1 MKCNLMHKRIAVAE
15 LLLDDTTGFIQK
27 IDRVF
32 QPEHLPVGVSVKK
45 GIADRAALNEW
56 WTDRSI
62 PASRSGIREALETLD
77 MTSTKM
83 LLVPRDIPQSV
94 SVISQQR
101 MQDQQLT
108 TIEDVLENTTGVT
121 AARIDTSRTNFFAR
135 GFYISN
141 FAYEDMPTFL
151 DNRWNF
157 GDTAGDTAIY
167 DKIEIVRGAAG
178 LMSGTGN
185 PSAYVNM
192 VRKHAD
198 SQTFKGNVSATY
210 GSWDKQRYV
219 MDVQSP
225 LVESGKVRGRVVA
238 GYQDNDSFVERNH
251 YRKKFIYGVVDADIT
266 ESTLLSLGYDYQK
279 SEEDSPTWGGFPSLY
294 SDGSRTH
301 FRRGFNT
308 AADWAYSDLD
318 STKIFAN
325 LTQRF
330 NNGWEAKVN
339 AMHAETNFDNRMMY
353 IDGFPDKTTGRYNA
367 ALWQGAWGG
376 WNVGERKQDS
386 VDAFVRGGYELAGRQ
401 HEMMFGGSYSRQRN
415 NYDNSYPVND
425 NSGLMDVGNIHDYD
439 GSTVANPT
447 WSSFALYQRD
457 VIRQKSIYA
466 ATRLSLADPLHLIL
480 GARYTEWNAKYNL
493 ERKPD
498 EIRRSKADDV
508 TPYAG
513 LIYDIDDTWSAYASY
528 TSIFQPSGQRDVNS
542 EFLDPTT
549 GKAYEAG
556 LKADWFN
563 TRLTAS
569 LAVFRIEQDNVAL
582 NTGVIIPGSGGQ
594 TAYKSVDGTVSKGV
608 ELELN
613 GALTDN
619 WQLTFGASR
628 YVAEAGDGVAVN
640 PDQPRTTMKLFT
652 RYQLPT
658 LPALT
663 VGGGARWQTKTWQ
676 DIAGPNGDTRISQ
689 NGYTVVDLFTRYQAT
704 KNLAVQANLNNVFD
718 KVYYDYLGTYGVYGA
733 PRNFSVTASYSF

>member
-1 MKCNLMHKRIAVAE
+1 MAKHALRQGTVPASSLPSLLALSIASA
-15 LLLDDTTGFIQK
+15 LAAPAAYAAPAASDTIVVDAAADSGTPDESQ
-27 IDRVF
+27 DY
-32 QPEHLPVGVSVKK
+32 SVK
-45 GIADRAALNEW
+45 
-56 WTDRSI
+56 TTT
-62 PASRSGIREALETLD
+62 SG
-77 MTSTKM
+77 TKM

-121 AARIDTSRTNFFAR
+121 VSRIDTSRTNFFAR

-167 DKIEIVRGAAG
+167 DKIEVVRGAAG

-219 MDVQSP
+219 IDVQSP

-266 ESTLLSLGYDYQK
+266 DSTLLSLGYDYQE
-279 SEEDSPTWGGFPSLY
+279 SQEDSPTWGGFPSLY

-301 FRRGFNT
+301 FRRGFST

-330 NNGWEAKVN
+330 ENGWEAKVN
-339 AMHAETNFDNRMMY
+339 AMHAETNFDNRLMY

-415 NYDNSYPVND
+415 NYDNSYPLND
-425 NSGLMDVGNIHDYD
+425 NSGLMDVGNIRDYN
-439 GSTVANPT
+439 GNTLANPT
-447 WSSFALYQRD
+447 WSNFALYQRD
-457 VIRQKSIYA
+457 VIRQKSLYA

-498 EIRRSKADDV
+498 EIRRSKSDDV

-569 LAVFRIEQDNVAL
+569 LAVFRIEQDNVAV

-628 YVAEAGDGVAVN
+628 YIAEAGDGVAVN

-652 RYQLPT
+652 RYQLPS

-676 DIAGPNGDTRISQ
+676 NIAGPNGDTRISQ

-704 KNLAVQANLNNVFD
+704 KNLAIQANLNNVFD
-718 KVYYDYLGTYGVYGA
+718 KEYYDYLGTYGVYGA

>member
-1 MKCNLMHKRIAVAE
+1 MPAVYAAPAAS
-15 LLLDDTTGFIQK
+15 DTIVVDAAADSGTPDESQ
-27 IDRVF
+27 DY
-32 QPEHLPVGVSVKK
+32 SVK
-45 GIADRAALNEW
+45 
-56 WTDRSI
+56 TTT
-62 PASRSGIREALETLD
+62 SG
-77 MTSTKM
+77 TKM

-121 AARIDTSRTNFFAR
+121 ASRIDTSRTNFFAR

-210 GSWDKQRYV
+210 GNWDKQRYV

-439 GSTVANPT
+439 GNTVANPT

>member
-1 MKCNLMHKRIAVAE
+1 MAKHTLRQGAVPASSLPSLLALSIASALAVPAVYAAPAAS
-15 LLLDDTTGFIQK
+15 DTIVVDAAADSGTPDESQ
-27 IDRVF
+27 DY
-32 QPEHLPVGVSVKK
+32 SVK
-45 GIADRAALNEW
+45 
-56 WTDRSI
+56 TTT
-62 PASRSGIREALETLD
+62 SG
-77 MTSTKM
+77 TKM

-121 AARIDTSRTNFFAR
+121 ASRIDTSRTNFFAR

-439 GSTVANPT
+439 GNTVANPT

-569 LAVFRIEQDNVAL
+569 LAVFRIEQDNVAV

-652 RYQLPT
+652 RYQLPAM
-658 LPALT
+658 PALT

-676 DIAGPNGDTRISQ
+676 DIVGPNGDTRISQ

-718 KVYYDYLGTYGVYGA
+718 KAYYDYLGTYGVYGA

>member
-1 MKCNLMHKRIAVAE
+1 MAKHALRQGTVPASSLPSLLALSIASA
-15 LLLDDTTGFIQK
+15 LAAPAAYAAPAASDTIVVDAAADSGTPDESQ
-27 IDRVF
+27 DY
-32 QPEHLPVGVSVKK
+32 SVK
-45 GIADRAALNEW
+45 
-56 WTDRSI
+56 TTT
-62 PASRSGIREALETLD
+62 SG
-77 MTSTKM
+77 TKM

-101 MQDQQLT
+101 MQDQQLA

-121 AARIDTSRTNFFAR
+121 VSRIDTSRTNFFAR

-167 DKIEIVRGAAG
+167 DKIEVVRGAAG

-266 ESTLLSLGYDYQK
+266 DSTLLSLGYDYQE
-279 SEEDSPTWGGFPSLY
+279 SQEDSPTWGGFPSLY

-330 NNGWEAKVN
+330 ENGWEAKVN
-339 AMHAETNFDNRMMY
+339 AMHAETNFDNRLMY

-386 VDAFVRGGYELAGRQ
+386 VDAFVRGGYELAGHQ

-425 NSGLMDVGNIHDYD
+425 NSGLMDVGNIRDYN
-439 GSTVANPT
+439 GNTLANPT
-447 WSSFALYQRD
+447 WSNFALYQRD
-457 VIRQKSIYA
+457 VIRQKSLYA

-498 EIRRSKADDV
+498 EIRRSKSDDV

-569 LAVFRIEQDNVAL
+569 LAVFRIEQDNVAV

-628 YVAEAGDGVAVN
+628 YIAEAGDGVAVN

-652 RYQLPT
+652 RYQLPS

-704 KNLAVQANLNNVFD
+704 KNLAIQANLNNVFD
-718 KVYYDYLGTYGVYGA
+718 KEYYDYLGTYGVYGA

>member
-1 MKCNLMHKRIAVAE
+1 MASALAVPAVYAAPAAS
-15 LLLDDTTGFIQK
+15 DTIVVDAAADSGTPDESQ
-27 IDRVF
+27 DY
-32 QPEHLPVGVSVKK
+32 SVK
-45 GIADRAALNEW
+45 
-56 WTDRSI
+56 TTT
-62 PASRSGIREALETLD
+62 SG
-77 MTSTKM
+77 TKM

-121 AARIDTSRTNFFAR
+121 ASRIDTSRTNFFAR

-225 LVESGKVRGRVVA
+225 LVKSGKVRGRVVA

-251 YRKKFIYGVVDADIT
+251 YRKKFIYGVVDADFT

-439 GSTVANPT
+439 GNTVANPT

-569 LAVFRIEQDNVAL
+569 LAVFRIEQDNVAVK
-582 NTGVIIPGSGGQ
+582 TGVIIPGSGGQ
-594 TAYKSVDGTVSKGV
+594 TGYKSVNGTVSKGV

-676 DIAGPNGDTRISQ
+676 DIVGPNGDTRISQ

-718 KVYYDYLGTYGVYGA
+718 KAYYDYLGTYGVYGA

>member
-1 MKCNLMHKRIAVAE
+1 MAKHALRQGAVPASSLPSLLALSIASALAVPAVYAAPAAS
-15 LLLDDTTGFIQK
+15 DTIVVDAAADSGTPDESQ
-27 IDRVF
+27 DY
-32 QPEHLPVGVSVKK
+32 SVK
-45 GIADRAALNEW
+45 
-56 WTDRSI
+56 TTT
-62 PASRSGIREALETLD
+62 SG
-77 MTSTKM
+77 TKM

-101 MQDQQLT
+101 MQDQQLN

-121 AARIDTSRTNFFAR
+121 ASRIDTSRTNFFAR

-439 GSTVANPT
+439 GNTVANPT

-569 LAVFRIEQDNVAL
+569 LAVFRIEQDNVAVK
-582 NTGVIIPGSGGQ
+582 TGVIIPGSGGQ
-594 TAYKSVDGTVSKGV
+594 TAYKSVNGTVSKGV

-718 KVYYDYLGTYGVYGA
+718 KAYYDYLGTYGVYGA

>member
-1 MKCNLMHKRIAVAE
+1 MAKHVLRQGAVPASSLPSLLALSIASALAVPAVYAAPAAS
-15 LLLDDTTGFIQK
+15 DTIVVDAAADSGTPDESQ
-27 IDRVF
+27 DY
-32 QPEHLPVGVSVKK
+32 SVK
-45 GIADRAALNEW
+45 
-56 WTDRSI
+56 TTT
-62 PASRSGIREALETLD
+62 SG
-77 MTSTKM
+77 TKM

-121 AARIDTSRTNFFAR
+121 ASRIDTSRTNFFAR

-339 AMHAETNFDNRMMY
+339 AMYAETNFDNRMMY

-386 VDAFVRGGYELAGRQ
+386 VDAFVRGGYELAGCQ

-439 GSTVANPT
+439 GNTVANPT

-569 LAVFRIEQDNVAL
+569 LAVFRIEQDNVAV

-652 RYQLPT
+652 RYQLPAM
-658 LPALT
+658 PALT

-676 DIAGPNGDTRISQ
+676 DIVGPNGDTRISQ

-718 KVYYDYLGTYGVYGA
+718 KAYYDYLGTYGVYGA

>member
-1 MKCNLMHKRIAVAE
+1 MAKHALRQGAVPASSLPSLLALSIASALAVPAVYAAPAAS
-15 LLLDDTTGFIQK
+15 DTIVVDAAADSGTPDESQ
-27 IDRVF
+27 DY
-32 QPEHLPVGVSVKK
+32 SVK
-45 GIADRAALNEW
+45 
-56 WTDRSI
+56 TTT
-62 PASRSGIREALETLD
+62 SG
-77 MTSTKM
+77 TKM

-121 AARIDTSRTNFFAR
+121 ASRIDTSRTNFFAR

-238 GYQDNDSFVERNH
+238 GYQDNYSFVERNH

-439 GSTVANPT
+439 GNTVANPT

-569 LAVFRIEQDNVAL
+569 LAVFRIEQDNVAV

-676 DIAGPNGDTRISQ
+676 DIVGPNGDTRISQ

-718 KVYYDYLGTYGVYGA
+718 KAYYDYLGTYGVYGA

>member
-1 MKCNLMHKRIAVAE
+1 MAKHALRQGAVPASSLPSLLALSIASALAVPAVYAAPAAS
-15 LLLDDTTGFIQK
+15 DTIVVDAAADSGTPDESQ
-27 IDRVF
+27 DY
-32 QPEHLPVGVSVKK
+32 SVK
-45 GIADRAALNEW
+45 
-56 WTDRSI
+56 TTT
-62 PASRSGIREALETLD
+62 SG
-77 MTSTKM
+77 TKM

-121 AARIDTSRTNFFAR
+121 ASRIDTSRTNFFAR

-439 GSTVANPT
+439 GNTVANPT

-569 LAVFRIEQDNVAL
+569 LAVFRIEQDNVAV

-652 RYQLPT
+652 RYELPT

-718 KVYYDYLGTYGVYGA
+718 KAYYDYLGTYGVYGA

>member
-1 MKCNLMHKRIAVAE
+1 MAKHTLRQGAVPASSLPSLLALSIASALAVPAVYAAPAAS
-15 LLLDDTTGFIQK
+15 DTIVVDAAADSSTPDESQ
-27 IDRVF
+27 DY
-32 QPEHLPVGVSVKK
+32 SVK
-45 GIADRAALNEW
+45 
-56 WTDRSI
+56 TTT
-62 PASRSGIREALETLD
+62 SG
-77 MTSTKM
+77 TKM

-121 AARIDTSRTNFFAR
+121 ASRIDTSRTNFFAR

-151 DNRWNF
+151 DKRWNF

-439 GSTVANPT
+439 GNTVANPT

>member
-1 MKCNLMHKRIAVAE
+1 MAVPAVYAAPAAS
-15 LLLDDTTGFIQK
+15 DTIVVDAAADSGTPDESQ
-27 IDRVF
+27 DY
-32 QPEHLPVGVSVKK
+32 SVK
-45 GIADRAALNEW
+45 
-56 WTDRSI
+56 TTT
-62 PASRSGIREALETLD
+62 SG
-77 MTSTKM
+77 TKM

-121 AARIDTSRTNFFAR
+121 ASRIDTSRTNFFAR

-466 ATRLSLADPLHLIL
+466 ATCLSLADPLHLIL

-569 LAVFRIEQDNVAL
+569 LAVFRIEQDNVAV

-594 TAYKSVDGTVSKGV
+594 TAYKSVNGTVSKGV

-676 DIAGPNGDTRISQ
+676 DIVGPNGDTRISQ

-718 KVYYDYLGTYGVYGA
+718 KAYYDYLGTYGVYGA

>member
-1 MKCNLMHKRIAVAE
+1 MAKHALRQGAVPASSLPSLLALSIASALAVPAVYAAPAAS
-15 LLLDDTTGFIQK
+15 DTIVVDAAADSGTPDESQDF
-27 IDRVF
+27 
-32 QPEHLPVGVSVKK
+32 SVK
-45 GIADRAALNEW
+45 
-56 WTDRSI
+56 TTT
-62 PASRSGIREALETLD
+62 SG
-77 MTSTKM
+77 TKM

-121 AARIDTSRTNFFAR
+121 ASRIDTSRTNFFAR

-439 GSTVANPT
+439 GNTVANPT

-569 LAVFRIEQDNVAL
+569 LAVFRIEQDNVAV

-663 VGGGARWQTKTWQ
+663 IGGGARWQTKTWQ

-718 KVYYDYLGTYGVYGA
+718 KAYYDYLGTYGVYGA

>member
-1 MKCNLMHKRIAVAE
+1 MAKHALRQGVVPASSLPSLLALSIASALAAPAVYAAPATN
-15 LLLDDTTGFIQK
+15 DTIVVDAAADSGTPDESQ
-27 IDRVF
+27 DY
-32 QPEHLPVGVSVKK
+32 SVK
-45 GIADRAALNEW
+45 
-56 WTDRSI
+56 TTT
-62 PASRSGIREALETLD
+62 SG
-77 MTSTKM
+77 TKM

-101 MQDQQLT
+101 MQDQQLNS
-108 TIEDVLENTTGVT
+108 IEDVLANTTGVT
-121 AARIDTSRTNFFAR
+121 ASRIDTSRTNFFAR

-167 DKIEIVRGAAG
+167 DKIEVVRGAAG

-198 SQTFKGNVSATY
+198 SKEFKGNVSATY

-219 MDVQSP
+219 MDLQAP
-225 LVESGKVRGRVVA
+225 LVESGNVRGRVVA
-238 GYQDNDSFVERNH
+238 GYQDNDSWVERNH
-251 YRKKFIYGVVDADIT
+251 YRKKFLYGVVDADIT
-266 ESTLLSLGYDYQK
+266 DSTQLSLGYDYQE

-308 AADWAYSDLD
+308 AADWAYSNLD

-330 NNGWEAKVN
+330 DNGWEAKVN
-339 AMHAETNFDNRMMY
+339 AMHAETNFDNRLMY

-367 ALWQGAWGG
+367 ALFQGAWGG

-425 NSGLMDVGNIHDYD
+425 NFGLMDVGNIHNYNGD
-439 GSTVANPT
+439 TLANPT
-447 WSSFALYQRD
+447 WSDFTLYQRD
-457 VIRQKSIYA
+457 VIRQKSVYA

-498 EIRRSKADDV
+498 EIRRSKSDDV

-556 LKADWFN
+556 VKADWFN

-569 LAVFRIEQDNVAL
+569 LAVFRIEQDNVAV

-594 TAYKSVDGTVSKGV
+594 TAYESVDGTVSKGV

-652 RYQLPT
+652 RYQLPM
-658 LPALT
+658 LPELT

-676 DIAGPNGDTRISQ
+676 DIAGPNGDTRITQS
-689 NGYTVVDLFTRYQAT
+689 GYTVVDLFTRYQAT

-718 KVYYDYLGTYGVYGA
+718 KEYYDYLGTYGVYGE

>member
-1 MKCNLMHKRIAVAE
+1 MAVPAVYAAPAAS
-15 LLLDDTTGFIQK
+15 DTIVVDAAADSGTPDESQ
-27 IDRVF
+27 DY
-32 QPEHLPVGVSVKK
+32 SVK
-45 GIADRAALNEW
+45 
-56 WTDRSI
+56 TTT
-62 PASRSGIREALETLD
+62 SG
-77 MTSTKM
+77 TKM

-121 AARIDTSRTNFFAR
+121 ASRIDTSRTNFFAR

-569 LAVFRIEQDNVAL
+569 LAVFRIEQDNVAV

-594 TAYKSVDGTVSKGV
+594 TAYKSVNGTVSKGV

-676 DIAGPNGDTRISQ
+676 DIVGPNGDTRISQ

-718 KVYYDYLGTYGVYGA
+718 KAYYDYLGTYGVYGA

>member
-1 MKCNLMHKRIAVAE
+1 MAKHALRQGAVPASSLPSLLALSIASALAVPAVYAAPAAS
-15 LLLDDTTGFIQK
+15 DTIVVDAAADSGTPDESQ
-27 IDRVF
+27 DY
-32 QPEHLPVGVSVKK
+32 SVK
-45 GIADRAALNEW
+45 
-56 WTDRSI
+56 TTT
-62 PASRSGIREALETLD
+62 SG
-77 MTSTKM
+77 TKM

-121 AARIDTSRTNFFAR
+121 ASRIDTSRTNFFAR

-415 NYDNSYPVND
+415 NYDSSYPVND

-569 LAVFRIEQDNVAL
+569 LAVFRIEQDNVAV

-594 TAYKSVDGTVSKGV
+594 TAYKSVNGTVSKGV

-676 DIAGPNGDTRISQ
+676 DIVGPNGDTRISQ

-718 KVYYDYLGTYGVYGA
+718 KAYYDYLGTYGVYGA

>member
-1 MKCNLMHKRIAVAE
+1 MAKHALRQGTVPASSLPSLLALSIASA
-15 LLLDDTTGFIQK
+15 LAAPAAYAAPAASDTIVVDAAADSGTPDESQ
-27 IDRVF
+27 DY
-32 QPEHLPVGVSVKK
+32 SVK
-45 GIADRAALNEW
+45 
-56 WTDRSI
+56 TTT
-62 PASRSGIREALETLD
+62 SG
-77 MTSTKM
+77 TKM

-121 AARIDTSRTNFFAR
+121 VSRIDTSRTNFFAR

-167 DKIEIVRGAAG
+167 DKIEVVRGAAG

-266 ESTLLSLGYDYQK
+266 DSTLLSLGYDYQE
-279 SEEDSPTWGGFPSLY
+279 SQEDSPTWGGFPSLY

-330 NNGWEAKVN
+330 ENGWEAKVN
-339 AMHAETNFDNRMMY
+339 AMHAETNFDNRLMY

-425 NSGLMDVGNIHDYD
+425 NSGLMDVGNIRDYN
-439 GSTVANPT
+439 GNTLANPT
-447 WSSFALYQRD
+447 WSNFALYQRD
-457 VIRQKSIYA
+457 VIRQKSLYA

-498 EIRRSKADDV
+498 EIRRSKSDDV

-569 LAVFRIEQDNVAL
+569 LAVFRIEQDNVAV

-628 YVAEAGDGVAVN
+628 YIAEAGDGVAVN

-652 RYQLPT
+652 RYQLPS

-676 DIAGPNGDTRISQ
+676 NIAGPNGDTRISQ

-704 KNLAVQANLNNVFD
+704 KNLAIQANLNNVFD
-718 KVYYDYLGTYGVYGA
+718 KEYYDYLGTYGVYGA

>member
-1 MKCNLMHKRIAVAE
+1 MAKHVLRQGAVPASSLPSLLALSIASALAVPAVYAAPAAS
-15 LLLDDTTGFIQK
+15 DTIVVDAAADSGTPDESQ
-27 IDRVF
+27 DY
-32 QPEHLPVGVSVKK
+32 SVK
-45 GIADRAALNEW
+45 
-56 WTDRSI
+56 TTT
-62 PASRSGIREALETLD
+62 SG
-77 MTSTKM
+77 TKM

>member
-1 MKCNLMHKRIAVAE
+1 MAKHALRQGAVPASSLPSLLALSIASALAVPAVYAAPAAS
-15 LLLDDTTGFIQK
+15 DTIVVDAAADSGTPDESQ
-27 IDRVF
+27 DY
-32 QPEHLPVGVSVKK
+32 SVK
-45 GIADRAALNEW
+45 
-56 WTDRSI
+56 TTT
-62 PASRSGIREALETLD
+62 SG
-77 MTSTKM
+77 TKM

-121 AARIDTSRTNFFAR
+121 ASRIDTSRTNFFAR

-339 AMHAETNFDNRMMY
+339 AMHAETNFDNRMLY

-439 GSTVANPT
+439 GNTVANPT

-480 GARYTEWNAKYNL
+480 GARYTQWNAKYNL

-569 LAVFRIEQDNVAL
+569 LAVFRIEQDNVAV

-628 YVAEAGDGVAVN
+628 YVAEAGDSVAVN

-718 KVYYDYLGTYGVYGA
+718 KAYYDYLGTYGVYGA

>member
-1 MKCNLMHKRIAVAE
+1 MAKHVLRQGAVPASSLPSLLALSIASALAVPAVYAAPAAS
-15 LLLDDTTGFIQK
+15 DTIVVDAAADSGTPDESQ
-27 IDRVF
+27 DY
-32 QPEHLPVGVSVKK
+32 SVK
-45 GIADRAALNEW
+45 
-56 WTDRSI
+56 TTT
-62 PASRSGIREALETLD
+62 SG
-77 MTSTKM
+77 TKM

-121 AARIDTSRTNFFAR
+121 ASRIDTSRTNFFAR

-439 GSTVANPT
+439 GNTVANPT

-569 LAVFRIEQDNVAL
+569 LAVFRIEQDNVAV

-733 PRNFSVTASYSF
+733 PRNFSVTASYGF

>member
-1 MKCNLMHKRIAVAE
+1 MAKHALRQGAVPASSLPSLLALSIASALAVPAVYAAPAAS
-15 LLLDDTTGFIQK
+15 DTIVVDAAADSGTPDESQ
-27 IDRVF
+27 DY
-32 QPEHLPVGVSVKK
+32 SVK
-45 GIADRAALNEW
+45 
-56 WTDRSI
+56 TTT
-62 PASRSGIREALETLD
+62 SG
-77 MTSTKM
+77 TKM

-121 AARIDTSRTNFFAR
+121 ASRIDTSRTNFFAR

-225 LVESGKVRGRVVA
+225 LVESGNVRGRVVA

-330 NNGWEAKVN
+330 DNGWEAKVN

-439 GSTVANPT
+439 GNTVANPT

-569 LAVFRIEQDNVAL
+569 LAVFRIEQDNVAV

>member
-1 MKCNLMHKRIAVAE
+1 MAKHALRQGAVPASSLPSLLALSIASALAVPAVYAAPAAS
-15 LLLDDTTGFIQK
+15 DTIVVDAAADSGTPDESQ
-27 IDRVF
+27 DY
-32 QPEHLPVGVSVKK
+32 SVK
-45 GIADRAALNEW
+45 
-56 WTDRSI
+56 TTT
-62 PASRSGIREALETLD
+62 SG
-77 MTSTKM
+77 TKM

-121 AARIDTSRTNFFAR
+121 ASRIDTSRTNFFAR

-439 GSTVANPT
+439 GNTVANPT

-569 LAVFRIEQDNVAL
+569 LAVFRIEQDNVAVK
-582 NTGVIIPGSGGQ
+582 TGVIIPGSGGQ
-594 TAYKSVDGTVSKGV
+594 TAYKSVNGTVSKGV

-718 KVYYDYLGTYGVYGA
+718 KAYYDYLGTYGVYGA
-733 PRNFSVTASYSF
+733 PRNFSVTASYGF

>member
-1 MKCNLMHKRIAVAE
+1 MAKHVLRQGAVPASSLPSLLALSIASALAVPAVYAAPAAS
-15 LLLDDTTGFIQK
+15 DTIVVDAAADSGTPDESQ
-27 IDRVF
+27 DY
-32 QPEHLPVGVSVKK
+32 SVK
-45 GIADRAALNEW
+45 
-56 WTDRSI
+56 TTT
-62 PASRSGIREALETLD
+62 SG
-77 MTSTKM
+77 TKM

-718 KVYYDYLGTYGVYGA
+718 KTYYDYLGTYGVYGA

>member
-1 MKCNLMHKRIAVAE
+1 MAKHALRQGAVPASSLPSLLALSIASA
-15 LLLDDTTGFIQK
+15 LAAPAAYAAPAASDTIVVDAAADSGTPDESQ
-27 IDRVF
+27 DY
-32 QPEHLPVGVSVKK
+32 SVK
-45 GIADRAALNEW
+45 
-56 WTDRSI
+56 TTT
-62 PASRSGIREALETLD
+62 SG
-77 MTSTKM
+77 TKM

-121 AARIDTSRTNFFAR
+121 ASRIDTSRTNFFAR

-238 GYQDNDSFVERNH
+238 GYQDNESFVERNH

-439 GSTVANPT
+439 GNTVANPT

>member
-1 MKCNLMHKRIAVAE
+1 MAKHALRQGTVPASSLPSLLALSIASA
-15 LLLDDTTGFIQK
+15 LAAPAAYAAPAASDTIVVDAAADSGTPDESQ
-27 IDRVF
+27 DY
-32 QPEHLPVGVSVKK
+32 SVK
-45 GIADRAALNEW
+45 
-56 WTDRSI
+56 TTT
-62 PASRSGIREALETLD
+62 SG
-77 MTSTKM
+77 TKM

-108 TIEDVLENTTGVT
+108 TIENVLENTTGVT
-121 AARIDTSRTNFFAR
+121 VSRIDTSRTNFFAR

-167 DKIEIVRGAAG
+167 DKIEVVRGAAG

-266 ESTLLSLGYDYQK
+266 DSTLLSLGYDYQE
-279 SEEDSPTWGGFPSLY
+279 SQEDSPTWGGFPSLY

-330 NNGWEAKVN
+330 DNGWEAKVN
-339 AMHAETNFDNRMMY
+339 AMHAETNFDNRLMY

-415 NYDNSYPVND
+415 NYDNAYPVND
-425 NSGLMDVGNIHDYD
+425 NSGLMDVGNIHDYN
-439 GSTVANPT
+439 GNTLANPT
-447 WSSFALYQRD
+447 WSNFVLYQRD
-457 VIRQKSIYA
+457 VIRQKSLYA

-498 EIRRSKADDV
+498 EIRRSKSDDV

-569 LAVFRIEQDNVAL
+569 LAVFRIEQDNVAV

-628 YVAEAGDGVAVN
+628 YIAEAGDGVAVN

-652 RYQLPT
+652 RYQLPS

-676 DIAGPNGDTRISQ
+676 NIAGPNGDTRISQ

-704 KNLAVQANLNNVFD
+704 KNLAIQANLNNVFD
-718 KVYYDYLGTYGVYGA
+718 KEYYDYLGTYGVYGA

>member
-1 MKCNLMHKRIAVAE
+1 MAKHALHQGAVPASSLPSLLALSIASALAAPAVYAAPAAS
-15 LLLDDTTGFIQK
+15 DTIVVDAAADSGTPDESQ
-27 IDRVF
+27 DY
-32 QPEHLPVGVSVKK
+32 SVK
-45 GIADRAALNEW
+45 
-56 WTDRSI
+56 TTT
-62 PASRSGIREALETLD
+62 SG
-77 MTSTKM
+77 TKM

-121 AARIDTSRTNFFAR
+121 ASRIDTSRTNFFAR

-569 LAVFRIEQDNVAL
+569 LAVFRIEQDNVAVK
-582 NTGVIIPGSGGQ
+582 TGVIIPGSGGQ
-594 TAYKSVDGTVSKGV
+594 TAYKSVNGTVSKGV

-628 YVAEAGDGVAVN
+628 YVAEAGDSVAVN

-718 KVYYDYLGTYGVYGA
+718 KAYYDYLGTYGVYGA

>member
-1 MKCNLMHKRIAVAE
+1 MAKHALRQGTVPASSLPSLLALSIASA
-15 LLLDDTTGFIQK
+15 LAAPAAYAAPTASDTIVVDATADSGTPDESQ
-27 IDRVF
+27 DY
-32 QPEHLPVGVSVKK
+32 SVK
-45 GIADRAALNEW
+45 
-56 WTDRSI
+56 TTT
-62 PASRSGIREALETLD
+62 SG
-77 MTSTKM
+77 TKM

-121 AARIDTSRTNFFAR
+121 ASRIDTSRTNFFAR

-167 DKIEIVRGAAG
+167 DKIEVVRGAAG

-238 GYQDNDSFVERNH
+238 GYQDNDSVVERNH
-251 YRKKFIYGVVDADIT
+251 YRKKFIYGVVDTDIT
-266 ESTLLSLGYDYQK
+266 DSTLLSLGYDYQE
-279 SEEDSPTWGGFPSLY
+279 SQEDSPTWGGFPSLY

-330 NNGWEAKVN
+330 ENGWEAKVN
-339 AMHAETNFDNRMMY
+339 AMHAETNFDNRLMY

-415 NYDNSYPVND
+415 NYDNAYPVND
-425 NSGLMDVGNIHDYD
+425 NSGLMDVGNIRDYN
-439 GSTVANPT
+439 GNTLANPT
-447 WSSFALYQRD
+447 WSDFALYQRD
-457 VIRQKSIYA
+457 VIRQKSLYA

-498 EIRRSKADDV
+498 EIRRSKSDDV

-513 LIYDIDDTWSAYASY
+513 LVYDIDDTWSAYASY

-569 LAVFRIEQDNVAL
+569 LAVFRIEQDNVAV

-652 RYQLPT
+652 RYQLPS

-676 DIAGPNGDTRISQ
+676 DIAGPNGDTRINQ

-718 KVYYDYLGTYGVYGA
+718 KEYYDYLGTYGVYGA

>member
-1 MKCNLMHKRIAVAE
+1 MAKHALRQGTVPASSLPSLLALSIASA
-15 LLLDDTTGFIQK
+15 LAAPAAYAAPAASDTIVVDAAADSGTPDESQ
-27 IDRVF
+27 DY
-32 QPEHLPVGVSVKK
+32 SVK
-45 GIADRAALNEW
+45 
-56 WTDRSI
+56 TTT
-62 PASRSGIREALETLD
+62 SG
-77 MTSTKM
+77 TKM

-121 AARIDTSRTNFFAR
+121 VSRIDTSRTNFFAR

-167 DKIEIVRGAAG
+167 DKIEVVRGAAG

-238 GYQDNDSFVERNH
+238 GYQDNDSVVERNH

-266 ESTLLSLGYDYQK
+266 DSTLLSLGYDYQE
-279 SEEDSPTWGGFPSLY
+279 SQEDSPTWGGFPSLY

-330 NNGWEAKVN
+330 ENGWEAKVN
-339 AMHAETNFDNRMMY
+339 AMHAETNFDNRLMY

-425 NSGLMDVGNIHDYD
+425 NSGLMDVGNIRDYN
-439 GSTVANPT
+439 GNTLANPT
-447 WSSFALYQRD
+447 WSNFALYQRD
-457 VIRQKSIYA
+457 VIRQKSLYA

-498 EIRRSKADDV
+498 EIRRSKSDDV

-569 LAVFRIEQDNVAL
+569 LAVFRIEQDNVAV

-628 YVAEAGDGVAVN
+628 YIAEAGDGVAVN

-652 RYQLPT
+652 RYQLPS

-704 KNLAVQANLNNVFD
+704 KNLAIQANLNNVFD
-718 KVYYDYLGTYGVYGA
+718 KEYYDYLGTYGVYGA